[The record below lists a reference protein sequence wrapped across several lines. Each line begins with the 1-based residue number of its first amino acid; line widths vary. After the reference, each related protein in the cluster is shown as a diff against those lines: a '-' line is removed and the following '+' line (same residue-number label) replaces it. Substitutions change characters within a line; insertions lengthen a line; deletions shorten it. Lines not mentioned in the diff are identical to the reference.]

1 MEYIQDRI
9 VSFLTANHFRSIPL
23 VNLITK
29 DQHLFFTN
37 SATCAYMSYIKNGS
51 CVHEKL
57 YCIQPSLRN
66 HNLKL
71 YSEYSKN
78 NQQLSHF
85 SFFHQLGLLE
95 TGRLG
100 SDSIL
105 LVIQLLVEVL
115 ELRSEEVI
123 IILPADYA
131 QFSSLF
137 TENFS
142 ARNIKVTTNK
152 HMTTWNY
159 GDASLLGQSIVFCT
173 IDPSS
178 KRLINICDLVEIHNQ
193 SADFSVWEF
202 CISIEFIEK
211 ILNQYTSILQISNYR
226 YLFDQPLAW
235 NNTYTLPLEIFGD
248 AFHAYLQIMK
258 HYHNFRLTGSLNNS
272 QLSVLRKYFKYF
284 WVYSRQCGMHEE
296 ELYTFV
302 EHYIEDK
309 AVCSFITDD
318 IAKRARTLY
327 CHEQQYERL
336 LLTTP
341 NPLQAMEQAGRQ
353 LGLLQAQIEGI
364 HKKLEINV
372 GGRLS

>member
-1 MEYIQDRI
+1 MEHIQDRI
-9 VSFLTANHFRSIPL
+9 VSFLTANHFRSTPL
-23 VNLITK
+23 VNLITN

-37 SATCAYMSYIKNGS
+37 SATCAYMSYIKNCS
-51 CVHEKL
+51 CVHEKI

-78 NQQLSHF
+78 NQPLSHF

-105 LVIQLLVEVL
+105 LVVQLLVEVL
-115 ELRSEEVI
+115 ELRSEDVI

-131 QFSSLF
+131 QYSSLLA
-137 TENFS
+137 ENFS
-142 ARNIKVTTNK
+142 GRNIKVTTKK
-152 HMTTWNY
+152 HLTTWKY
-159 GDASLLGQSIVFCT
+159 GDADLLGQSIVFCT

-193 SADFSVWEF
+193 SADYIVWEF
-202 CISIEFIEK
+202 CISFEFIEK
-211 ILNQYTSILQISNYR
+211 IMNQYTSILEISNYR
-226 YLFDQPLAW
+226 YLFDQPRTW
-235 NNTYTLPLEIFGD
+235 NKTYTLSLEIFGD

-258 HYHNFRLTGSLNNS
+258 HYYCFRSTGTLSNS
-272 QLSVLRKYFKYF
+272 QHSVLRKYFKYF
-284 WVYSRQCGMHEE
+284 WVYSKQCGMNEKD
-296 ELYTFV
+296 LYAFV

-318 IAKRARTLY
+318 IAKRCRTLSF
-327 CHEQQYERL
+327 HEQQYERL
-336 LLTTP
+336 LLTAH
-341 NPLQAMEQAGRQ
+341 NPLQAMEQADRQ
-353 LGLLQAQIEGI
+353 FGLLHAQIENI

-372 GGRLS
+372 GRRLS